1 MFSSPGRKRL
11 TAFAACSAAAATRA
25 VLALTILSCG
35 SDSNPTGPTSNTPV
49 ASVTIEMDTVF
60 IGRSTQATATVR
72 DAAGDVLPGRAVTW
86 ASDRPDVAT
95 VSASGVVTGV
105 EQGVLGGSGLFEI
118 TATSGGVAGRKL
130 MQLIGPIVEAELFF
144 GSTQIFSFSTPTLA
158 IGQIVQATIT
168 LVDVFMHDLTAG
180 HAITWSS
187 SNPSVATVTSTG
199 VVTTVAPGTA
209 KITGASGGI
218 SGSGTL
224 TVTPPVAS
232 VSLTPSSIA
241 VEVGHHSYPTATLR
255 DASGTIFTGPEVT
268 WVSANPAI
276 ATVAEA
282 YGYVAIVTGIAV
294 GTTTVTAS
302 SEGKFF
308 SATVTVTPTT
318 QMVINFTSPV
328 LTNEFKIAI
337 DDGTSTS
344 VISPTVYSV
353 KGTATTSGSLT
364 VDYPAG
370 TYRVRV
376 IAIDTRDDGFYLP
389 YTLPPCT
396 SPGSCVFRF
405 SAFLIAA
412 SGKADAVV
420 VPPNQRTNITVS
432 LAQPSVQI
440 NAPDSVAAGQG
451 FSITW
456 TYTDPGAALDGQ
468 SLGEVRYS
476 ATPFSDTS
484 STSSYSRSPAVVTRL
499 NATTYSFTASLTAPA
514 APAMIFFQVKAE
526 SFEAETYT
534 PPSPPDSQPYDL
546 FAYYLDP
553 STRRGESLKT
563 IQVK

>member
-1 MFSSPGRKRL
+1 MFCSSTGTGFRAL
-11 TAFAACSAAAATRA
+11 AARSAAAATRA

-35 SDSNPTGPTSNTPV
+35 RDSNSTGPTSNTPV

-60 IGRSTQATATVR
+60 IGRSTQATATMR
-72 DAAGDVLPGRAVTW
+72 DAAGNVLPGRAVTW
-86 ASDRPDVAT
+86 ASDRPDLAT

-105 EQGVLGGSGLFEI
+105 EQGVLGGIGLFEI

-144 GSTQIFSFSTPTLA
+144 GSTQIFSFSTPTHG

-187 SNPSVATVTSTG
+187 SNPSVATVTLTG

-232 VSLTPSSIA
+232 VSLTPSSVD
-241 VEVGHHSYPTATLR
+241 VEVGHYSYPTATLR

-282 YGYVAIVTGIAV
+282 GGYVAIVTGIAV

-302 SEGKFF
+302 SEGKSV

-328 LTNEFKIAI
+328 PANEFKIAI

-344 VISPTVYSV
+344 VMSPTVYSV

-389 YTLPPCT
+389 YTLPCT
-396 SPGSCVFRF
+396 SGTCIFQL
-405 SAFLIAA
+405 SAFMIAA

-420 VPPNQRTNITVS
+420 VPPNQRTSITVS

-468 SLGEVRYS
+468 SLGEVRYG

-484 STSSYSRSPAVVTRL
+484 NTSSYSRSPAVVTRL

-514 APAMIFFQVKAE
+514 ASTRIFFQVKAE
-526 SFEAETYT
+526 SFETEIYT
-534 PPSPPDSQPYDL
+534 PPPDSEPRHL

-553 STRRGESLKT
+553 CTRRGESLGT